1 MKSKSCPV
9 CGTPMKKNG
18 FTSSG
23 KQRWRCRGCGMSR
36 AHSKDNTS
44 IRLKEFLSWLF
55 SKDTQSSMP
64 GSGRTFRRRT
74 KEFWDIWPMP
84 EVVDEIH
91 RVVYVDGIYL
101 KRNLVVL
108 IACSDQYVLGWYI
121 ARGETRR
128 AWEALLEKI
137 APPEVV
143 VTDSGSGFAS
153 AVKHLWPQT
162 RIQQCLFHVYKQ
174 TQRYTTSKPKLLA
187 GQELYQLA
195 IELMHLD
202 TLYQAQWWV
211 EQYFNWCEFWNDFLS
226 EKSYI
231 DGKYQH
237 THERLVKAKNSIS
250 RLINKGNLFTYL
262 DPELTRERSL
272 PRTNN
277 RIEGGVNAQLRNL
290 LREHRGMR
298 DIRRI
303 KAVFW
308 WCYMHT
314 ECPKSAQEIIRS
326 MPTDK
331 DIDLLYEMYTSNPKE
346 YDKPQW
352 GDGVVWEEFHHK
364 ASYSRF
370 ID

>member
-1 MKSKSCPV
+1 
-9 CGTPMKKNG
+9 
-18 FTSSG
+18 
-23 KQRWRCRGCGMSR
+23 MSR

-162 RIQQCLFHVYKQ
+162 RIQQCLIFVNDQMNK
-174 TQRYTTSKPKLLA
+174 
-187 GQELYQLA
+187 
-195 IELMHLD
+195 
-202 TLYQAQWWV
+202 TLCS
-211 EQYFNWCEFWNDFLS
+211 F
-226 EKSYI
+226 
-231 DGKYQH
+231 
-237 THERLVKAKNSIS
+237 
-250 RLINKGNLFTYL
+250 
-262 DPELTRERSL
+262 
-272 PRTNN
+272 
-277 RIEGGVNAQLRNL
+277 
-290 LREHRGMR
+290 
-298 DIRRI
+298 
-303 KAVFW
+303 
-308 WCYMHT
+308 
-314 ECPKSAQEIIRS
+314 
-326 MPTDK
+326 
-331 DIDLLYEMYTSNPKE
+331 
-346 YDKPQW
+346 
-352 GDGVVWEEFHHK
+352 
-364 ASYSRF
+364 
-370 ID
+370 